1 MSGCVGV
8 CNWYGCWPCGGIGHA
23 WCGSSTARVMFRLL
37 QRPGRRVTWAFDGV
51 TCACECVPRVARSV
65 AWACKRS
72 QCQTRMSP
80 RPGDLDTLVCHP
92 ALLSATGETDPSGKG
107 RATGEESLS
116 SVRLPAPGVV
126 VPVDCSGVPV
136 LESQSWSPGPGAP
149 APAALSPN
157 PWALRHPCDSL
168 GECVLGNTVG
178 DSQVASDRTSHRRRT
193 ICCRRAVSPN
203 RQSGTS
209 TGSCGDDG

>member
-1 MSGCVGV
+1 MWVCVTGTGVGRAGGSGMPGAGLLPLVRCFACCSRQAGELP
-8 CNWYGCWPCGGIGHA
+8 GP
-23 WCGSSTARVMFRLL
+23 STASPMPASVFRGWPGASPGPASGRNVRQECRLDRETSTLL
-37 QRPGRRVTWAFDGV
+37 SVIPHS
-51 TCACECVPRVARSV
+51 CLPRVRLIH
-65 AWACKRS
+65 R
-72 QCQTRMSP
+72 
-80 RPGDLDTLVCHP
+80 
-92 ALLSATGETDPSGKG
+92 G
-107 RATGEESLS
+107 RAGLPVKSPSAVCDSLPLESLS
-116 SVRLPAPGVV
+116 RWTA
-126 VPVDCSGVPV
+126 

>member
-1 MSGCVGV
+1 VSVWVSGCVGV

-80 RPGDLDTLVCHP
+80 RPGDLDTLICHP

-107 RATGEESLS
+107 RPTGEESLS
-116 SVRLPAPGVV
+116 SVRLPSPGVV
-126 VPVDCSGVPV
+126 VPVACSGVPV
-136 LESQSWSPGPGAP
+136 LEPLLRRLCPRIPGHCGTRVIHSGNAYWGIRWGTRRWHPTEPTTGDGP
-149 APAALSPN
+149 SAADVP
-157 PWALRHPCDSL
+157 
-168 GECVLGNTVG
+168 
-178 DSQVASDRTSHRRRT
+178 
-193 ICCRRAVSPN
+193 
-203 RQSGTS
+203 
-209 TGSCGDDG
+209 